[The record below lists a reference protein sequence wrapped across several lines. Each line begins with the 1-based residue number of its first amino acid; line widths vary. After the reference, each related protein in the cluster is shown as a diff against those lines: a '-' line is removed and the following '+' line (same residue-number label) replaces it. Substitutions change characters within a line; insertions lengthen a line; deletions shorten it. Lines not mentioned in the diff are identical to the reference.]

1 MLTQHLGHDHRAD
14 PARAVGDVMLVAVIE
29 DCLVLPIVEQDIQ
42 AMRPPRGGEGCTT
55 LLGHEGKDK
64 LMEREK
70 NEQRTRKTAK
80 GSGDRDCEQW
90 RVRERSSAVVGS

>member
-29 DCLVLPIVEQDIQ
+29 DRLILPIVEQDIQ
-42 AMRPPRGGEGCTT
+42 AMRPPRGGERCTT

-70 NEQRTRKTAK
+70 NEQRARKTAK

>member
-70 NEQRTRKTAK
+70 NEQRARKVAK